1 MLTNPCFIVG
11 LCVLGL
17 ASFSLCSCFIFVSWS
32 IMPLGFGFNDEFV
45 CYAQAQ
51 RIDGK
56 NRVMKQSL
64 IR

>member
-1 MLTNPCFIVG
+1 M
-11 LCVLGL
+11 LGL
-17 ASFSLCSCFIFVSWS
+17 ASFSLCSCFILVSWS
-32 IMPLGFGFNDEFV
+32 IMPLGFGFNDELV

-51 RIDGK
+51 RMDGK